1 VSMSGL
7 RHVARRLFWAVVV
20 IVGVTSI
27 AFVMANV
34 LPGDPARMLVGPQA
48 SAEDVSRAREIY
60 GLDRPLWE
68 QYERFWTRLLH
79 IRPAPGEEPSPE
91 DPGALTHRSCADTG
105 IGIHLDL
112 GFSFQYRKPV
122 VDVLADKIPRSLEL
136 ALAALCI
143 QLVLGLAIGTFA
155 AARRGSR
162 WDEAAIGAALL
173 GVSAPTFVLGLFL
186 QYVLAHKLRWL
197 PYDGYGS
204 TPSEQ
209 LASLVLPALTLGI
222 YGTAMY
228 ARIVRD
234 ELITI
239 LAQDHMRTA
248 LAKGASRARAL
259 FVHGLR
265 NALVPVATLAAL
277 DLGTLVGGAIV
288 TEQVFRWPGVGQ
300 MAVYA
305 LQNRDGPLIIGT
317 VVFAS
322 TAVVFVTLVL
332 DLSYA
337 LLDPRL
343 RPTGAPPR
351 RA

>member
-1 VSMSGL
+1 MSGRGL
-7 RHVARRLFWAVVV
+7 GFVVRRIAWALVVV
-20 IVGVTSI
+20 VGVTSV
-27 AFVMANV
+27 AFLMANV

-48 SAEDVSRAREIY
+48 SAKDVSRARVIY
-60 GLDRPLWE
+60 GLDRPLWV
-68 QYERFWTRLLH
+68 QYGRFWSRLVHLA
-79 IRPAPGEEPSPE
+79 PAGDAVSTTSDPPE
-91 DPGALTHRSCADTG
+91 IVHRSCAEVG
-105 IGIHLDL
+105 LGVHFDL

-122 VDVLADKIPRSLEL
+122 VDVLAAKIPRSIEL
-136 ALAALCI
+136 ALAALVV
-143 QLVLGLAIGTFA
+143 QLVLGLAIGTTA

-162 WDEAAIGAALL
+162 WDEASIGAALL
-173 GVSAPTFVLGLFL
+173 GVSAPTFVIGLFL
-186 QYVLAHKLRWL
+186 QYVLAYKLRWL
-197 PYDGYGS
+197 PYDGYGA

-209 LASLVLPALTLGI
+209 LASLVLPALTLGL

-234 ELITI
+234 ELIGI
-239 LAQDHMRTA
+239 LAQDHVRTA
-248 LAKGASRARAL
+248 VAKGASRTRTL

-317 VVFAS
+317 VLFAS
-322 TAVVFVTLVL
+322 TAVVVVTLVL

-343 RPTGAPPR
+343 RRAAGRPR